1 MAYLGFG
8 ARAANTFGFFFRR
21 SPDLWSGF
29 FTISDSPYYGTPS
42 FPRVLLTTAPGTTK
56 RLLMKPFYITTPIY
70 YVNAEPHLG
79 HAYTTIVADVYRRFH
94 QLLGCETFFLTGTDE
109 HGDKI
114 VAAAESEGVTSKEYT
129 DRMSSLFRDLWPKLK
144 ISNDYF
150 VRTTDPEH
158 QESVKRILMK
168 VKEKGDIY
176 FSDYSGLYCF
186 GCERFYTEKEL
197 VNGMCP
203 DHKTVPETIKEANYF
218 FRMGDYQDWLI
229 DYIQKNPDFI
239 RPERYRNEVLSFLK
253 DPLEDLCISRP
264 KSRLTWGI
272 TLPFDDQYV
281 TYVWFD
287 ALINYI
293 SSLGYPEGSRYKKF
307 WPVAQH
313 IIAKDILKP
322 HGIYWPCM
330 LKAAGIDPYQNLNV
344 HGYWNI
350 SEGKMSK
357 SLGNVVK
364 PLDLVDVYGLD
375 AFRYFLLRD
384 MVFGLDSEFSED
396 ALVSRINADLA
407 NDLGNLVSRSLT
419 MVQKYLQ
426 GHVLDSGDQ
435 ESPDRVLA
443 EDALALIDEYVRSME
458 EMRFHKGLMAIWE
471 VVSKVNKYI
480 DTMAPWVLAKSDR
493 SRLSTVLF
501 HILETLKLISV
512 LLWPIMP
519 DTAEKIQKALCLKKT
534 GADFNLDNI
543 RNWGQDPVK
552 KTTAE
557 IPHLFPRVEKD
568 VKNKTHPKTSKGK
581 ERKSGGKTKN
591 LVSFEEFQKFDFRVG
606 TIIEASKIRQ
616 AKKLLQLKV
625 DIGFERRIVVAGVAN
640 HYRAEDLLGRQ
651 VILVANLEPAKL
663 MGVESQG
670 MVLAAEDENGVYLL
684 KPDKASAPGSQVK

>member
-1 MAYLGFG
+1 
-8 ARAANTFGFFFRR
+8 
-21 SPDLWSGF
+21 
-29 FTISDSPYYGTPS
+29 
-42 FPRVLLTTAPGTTK
+42 
-56 RLLMKPFYITTPIY
+56 MKHSYITTPIY

-79 HAYTTIVADVYRRFH
+79 HAYTTIVADVYKRFH
-94 QLLGCETFFLTGTDE
+94 QLLGYETFFLTGTDE

-114 VAAAESEGVTSKEYT
+114 VAAAEKEGITPREYT
-129 DRMSSLFRDLWPKLK
+129 DRMSALFRDLWPKLK
-144 ISNDYF
+144 ITNDYF
-150 VRTTDPEH
+150 VRTTDPGH
-158 QESVKRILMK
+158 QESVKRILMD
-168 VKEKGDIY
+168 VREKGDIY
-176 FSDYSGLYCF
+176 FSDYTGLYCF

-197 VNGMCP
+197 VDGKCP
-203 DHKTVPETIKEANYF
+203 DHQTAPETIKEANYF

-229 DYIQKNPDFI
+229 DYIQKNTNFI

-293 SSLGYPEGSRYKKF
+293 SSLGYPEGSRFKEF
-307 WPVAQH
+307 WPAAQH

-330 LKAAGIDPYQNLNV
+330 LKAAGIEPYQNLNV

-407 NDLGNLVSRSLT
+407 NDLGNLVSRTLT
-419 MVQKYLQ
+419 MVQKYDQ
-426 GHVLDSGDQ
+426 GHVSDPGDLQ
-435 ESPDRVLA
+435 SPDRVLM
-443 EDALALIDEYVRSME
+443 EGGLSLIDEYVRSMR
-458 EMRFHKGLMAIWE
+458 EMRFHKGLMTIWE
-471 VVSKVNKYI
+471 VVSSVNKYI
-480 DTMAPWVLAKSDR
+480 DTMAPWVLAKSDPT
-493 SRLSTVLF
+493 RLSSVLF
-501 HILETLKLISV
+501 HTLETLKLISV

-534 GADFNLDNI
+534 GADFNLDDI
-543 RNWGQDPVK
+543 RKWGHEPVK

-557 IPHLFPRVEKD
+557 IPHLFPRVEKGD
-568 VKNKTHPKTSKGK
+568 KKKAHPKTGK
-581 ERKSGGKTKN
+581 VKEEKDHGKTKD
-591 LVSFEEFQKFDFRVG
+591 LISFEEFQKFDFRVG
-606 TIIEASKIRQ
+606 TIIEASNIPR
-616 AKKLLQLKV
+616 AKKLLQLEV
-625 DIGFERRIVVAGVAN
+625 DIGFERRTVVAGVAN
-640 HYRAEDLLGRQ
+640 QYKAQDLPGRQ
-651 VILVANLEPAKL
+651 VILLANLKPAKL

-670 MVLAAEDENGVYLL
+670 MVLAAEDENGIYLL
-684 KPDKASAPGSQVK
+684 KPDKISAPGSKVK